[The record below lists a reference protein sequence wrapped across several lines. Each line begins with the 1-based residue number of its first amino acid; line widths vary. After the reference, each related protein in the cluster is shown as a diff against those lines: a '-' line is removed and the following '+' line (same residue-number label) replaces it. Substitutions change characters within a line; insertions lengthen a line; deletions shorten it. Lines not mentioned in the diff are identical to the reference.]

1 MDEMFQVQSAGSA
14 DSYPVATFSF
24 SQRNMERKFEARKGA
39 WEYITKGFPT
49 IPLKLTTVAQMSL
62 KCYNNETCF
71 FSRSGTQAIRNKRTL
86 GSTLSKGV
94 GPRSFW
100 LLV

>member
-1 MDEMFQVQSAGSA
+1 MVQVQSAGSA

-39 WEYITKGFPT
+39 WEYITKGFAT

-62 KCYNNETCF
+62 KCYVVRLLF
-71 FSRSGTQAIRNKRTL
+71 LQSVRNT
-86 GSTLSKGV
+86 GNSKQKNSWV
-94 GPRSFW
+94 H
-100 LLV
+100 LK

>member
-1 MDEMFQVQSAGSA
+1 MDEMVQVQSAGSA
-14 DSYPVATFSF
+14 DSYPIVTFSF

-62 KCYNNETCF
+62 KCYNSEIFVSSVGQEYRQFET
-71 FSRSGTQAIRNKRTL
+71 KELL
-86 GSTLSKGV
+86 G
-94 GPRSFW
+94 PP
-100 LLV
+100 

>member
-1 MDEMFQVQSAGSA
+1 MDEMIQVQSAGSA

-39 WEYITKGFPT
+39 WEYITKGFAT

-62 KCYNNETCF
+62 KYYNSEIFVSSVGQEYRLFET
-71 FSRSGTQAIRNKRTL
+71 KELL
-86 GSTLSKGV
+86 G
-94 GPRSFW
+94 PA
-100 LLV
+100 

>member
-62 KCYNNETCF
+62 KCYNNETF
-71 FSRSGTQAIRNKRTL
+71 VSSVGQEHRQFETKELL
-86 GSTLSKGV
+86 GS
-94 GPRSFW
+94 P
-100 LLV
+100 

>member
-49 IPLKLTTVAQMSL
+49 IPLKLTTVAQTSL
-62 KCYNNETCF
+62 KCYNNETF
-71 FSRSGTQAIRNKRTL
+71 VSS
-86 GSTLSKGV
+86 V
-94 GPRSFW
+94 GPEHRQFETKE
-100 LLV
+100 LLGPP

>member
-1 MDEMFQVQSAGSA
+1 MDEMVQVQSVGSA

-62 KCYNNETCF
+62 KCYNSEIFVSSVGQEYRQFET
-71 FSRSGTQAIRNKRTL
+71 KELL
-86 GSTLSKGV
+86 G
-94 GPRSFW
+94 PP
-100 LLV
+100 

>member
-62 KCYNNETCF
+62 KCYNSEIFVSSVGQEHRQFET
-71 FSRSGTQAIRNKRTL
+71 KELL
-86 GSTLSKGV
+86 G
-94 GPRSFW
+94 PP
-100 LLV
+100 